1 MGFHANPIRG
11 SRAFLSNWIP
21 TRPSVGTQ
29 TVQPLIP
36 GLPEGTNHLRLTTSK
51 FACRLPSSVSGVAK
65 AHANPRFKVKLLVTR
80 QLSCT
85 KGRNSFQ
92 RRPVVAPRNV

>member
-1 MGFHANPIRG
+1 FHANPIRG
-11 SRAFLSNWIP
+11 SRAVLSNWMP
-21 TRPSVGTQ
+21 TRPSVGMQ
-29 TVQPLIP
+29 IVQPAIP
-36 GLPEGTNHLRLTTSK
+36 GLFFGTYHWRFETSK
-51 FACRLPSSVSGVAK
+51 FACRFASSVSGVAK
-65 AHANPRFKVKLLVTR
+65 AQANPRFTVKLLVTR